1 VAASF
6 STSFPAG
13 PTAPALARRAINEF
27 LRSHGA
33 DPRALAD
40 VLLALSEV
48 VTNAVVHGYRG
59 GEGEVRV
66 AAEHADDRLLLSVAD
81 RGLGM
86 APRPDSPGLGVG
98 LPLVGRI
105 ANRVDITAEAGGG
118 TLVSMCFSLGQAN

>member
-6 STSFPAG
+6 SSSFPAG
-13 PTAPALARRAINEF
+13 PTAPALARRAISEF
-27 LRSHGA
+27 LHSHGA

-40 VLLALSEV
+40 VMLALSEV

-66 AAEHADDRLLLSVAD
+66 AAEHADDQLLLSVAD
-81 RGLGM
+81 RGHGM
-86 APRPDSPGLGVG
+86 APRADSPGLGVG

-105 ANRVDITAEAGGG
+105 ASRVDITA
-118 TLVSMCFSLGQAN
+118 

>member
-6 STSFPAG
+6 SSSFPAG
-13 PTAPALARRAINEF
+13 PTAPALARRAISEF
-27 LRSHGA
+27 LHSHGA
-33 DPRALAD
+33 DPGALAD
-40 VLLALSEV
+40 VMLALSEV

-66 AAEHADDRLLLSVAD
+66 AAEHADDQLLLSVAD
-81 RGLGM
+81 RGHGM

-105 ANRVDITAEAGGG
+105 ASRVDITAEDGGG
-118 TLVSMCFSLGQAN
+118 TLVRMSFSLHQMD